1 MPRRKRKKAVEEPI
15 DFTAPGFDPNAVLD
29 SAPKG
34 PLNYEACL
42 YFAERGSAPHQNRVA
57 EYYLEGRVGERNAA
71 EAVAWFEL
79 SAEQGNPHAMRRLG
93 DLYRDG
99 IGVAVNPERAF
110 EYYRESAEMGHHPS
124 IYELGRCYEEGFGCV
139 SDINKARDLY
149 QQAVDIGGN
158 QKSRARLKE
167 LAKPKRKT
175 NRRIIVQSKM
185 AGTAASWV
193 PRPETNRRIIVQ
205 SKMAGTAASWVPRPV
220 VPVPVTK
227 PAARTTTTRR
237 EERDWA
243 PFVGTCGL
251 HVAVSD
257 FLFGD
262 QRTWLKSICSTVN
275 DMFPDKKPLSP
286 DGNDRTVRSYR
297 ATIAALVEALEN
309 IYLGMQDI
317 LDLEIALEYV
327 IPAEDSDPDDG
338 NVFGLRADA
347 VIFGK
352 DRVAVL
358 EFKTGLSTDR
368 LAIHKAK
375 AIGQVNDYLRGLN
388 KWHRFASPS
397 NLRGCVAMF
406 ALDDANELAEKPMN
420 GFRPARIVSRDNLSV
435 FLKECFRGHCTPVAN
450 PHQWLHSFV
459 SMGMPHEDIFHEVAD
474 YAAEHFDEMAE
485 LDGNE
490 KAAIRRRIARRLGL
504 PSTKPLKPLV
514 AALTNGRWQLRDAV
528 VQQLEELPQDQLETL
543 FFGWRDP

>member
-1 MPRRKRKKAVEEPI
+1 MPRRKRKKTVIETPV
-15 DFTAPGFDPNAVLD
+15 DYRAPGFDPNTLLG

-42 YFAERGSAPHQNRVA
+42 YFAERDSAPHQNRVA
-57 EYYLEGRVGERNAA
+57 EYHLEGRVVERNAA
-71 EAVAWFEL
+71 EAVAWFKL
-79 SAEQGNPHAMRRLG
+79 SAEQGNPHALRRLG
-93 DLYRDG
+93 DLYRNG
-99 IGVAVNPERAF
+99 IGVAVNPTRAF
-110 EYYRESAEMGHHPS
+110 EYYREGAEMEHHPS

-139 SDINKARDLY
+139 SDIDKARDMY
-149 QQAVDIGGN
+149 QQAVEIGGN
-158 QKSRARLKE
+158 QKARVRLKE

-175 NRRIIVQSKM
+175 TRRTTVQSKM
-185 AGTAASWV
+185 VGTAASWV
-193 PRPETNRRIIVQ
+193 PP
-205 SKMAGTAASWVPRPV
+205 PV

-227 PAARTTTTRR
+227 PSARTTTTRR

-420 GFRPARIVSRDNLSV
+420 GFRPARIVSRENLSV

-450 PHQWLHSFV
+450 PHRWLHSFV
-459 SMGMPHEDIFHEVAD
+459 SMGKPHEDIFNEVAD

-504 PSTKPLKPLV
+504 PSPKQLKPLI
-514 AALTNGRWQLRDAV
+514 AALTNGQWQLRDAV
-528 VQQLEELPQDQLETL
+528 VQQLEDLPQDQLETL
-543 FFGWRDP
+543 FFGWRDQE